1 MQNRARMVNRRSQAK
16 EEQGSVMRST
26 GEAAFVQEVSPVLQ
40 PLRWRHSIAA
50 ACSIC
55 WQDGSPWRRR
65 TVLVNRERTPQRH
78 SALYRRH
85 TADPRV
91 TALAKEGDKRRR
103 QQRKGDGE
111 EEEEGNRHNRGREG
125 RWWWEHAQLSAEK
138 SNGRFMSSCV
148 CVIVSGEARDGETD
162 GHIEKLGIVD
172 AAIPEIYLC
181 IVSSTSMA
189 FIRNCIVTL

>member
-1 MQNRARMVNRRSQAK
+1 
-16 EEQGSVMRST
+16 MRSI

-40 PLRWRHSIAA
+40 SPRWRHSITA

-91 TALAKEGDKRRR
+91 TALARKETKDVDNSEREAEKRRR
-103 QQRKGDGE
+103 RGTDTT
-111 EEEEGNRHNRGREG
+111 EEGKGGDDGNTRSFRR
-125 RWWWEHAQLSAEK
+125 RKVMVDLCL
-138 SNGRFMSSCV
+138 RV
-148 CVIVSGEARDGETD
+148 CVWLSLGKREMERQMVISRNWESLMRRFQRSICVSCHQLPWRLIGTA
-162 GHIEKLGIVD
+162 
-172 AAIPEIYLC
+172 
-181 IVSSTSMA
+181 
-189 FIRNCIVTL
+189 